1 MTRKTVTMN
10 VQCTIE
16 PWVPVFIACMLRLSL
31 TERFKATLSTFVIDH
46 GVTVK
51 P

>member
-10 VQCTIE
+10 VQCTIA
-16 PWVPVFIACMLRLSL
+16 PWAPVFIACMLRLST
-31 TERFKATLSTFVIDH
+31 TERSKVTMATFVIDH
-46 GVTVK
+46 GVKVK